1 MAPDEPRRKRKLP
14 IVPLAIVAVA
24 GAVGAVLVLR
34 GVDYRA
40 AEERGVAVIRSVGP
54 WAFFAGCAVLP
65 AFAAP
70 LSIFTITAGEVFAP
84 MMTLGGVIAATM
96 AAIAVNLALT
106 YWLARYAL
114 RPLLS
119 RIAERYDYKIPRV
132 TRENALS
139 VAIAIRLTPGPPFF
153 MQGYLLGLA
162 EVPFRTY
169 MVVSWI
175 CILPWAVG
183 AIVLGKGIFN
193 GNFKL
198 ALWGMGL
205 IVVATVAIQAIRKR
219 YAARVD

>member
-139 VAIAIRLTPGPPFF
+139 VALAIRLTPGPPFF

>member
-1 MAPDEPRRKRKLP
+1 MAPDDPRRKRKLP

>member
-34 GVDYRA
+34 GVDYRT